1 MTQTVEV
8 ADIEKTH
15 KNAIAELVQTACKF
29 ESHIEIESEG
39 KNINANESYGDYG
52 IWLEKGMEV
61 SISAKGTE
69 KGSSRLYQPVLNKQC
84 RMCNVM

>member
-39 KNINANESYGDYG
+39 KNINAKSLMG
-52 IWLEKGMEV
+52 IMAFGLRDGMSV
-61 SISAKGTE
+61 TISAEGNDADKAVETIKKFLIGE
-69 KGSSRLYQPVLNKQC
+69 
-84 RMCNVM
+84 

>member
-39 KNINANESYGDYG
+39 KNI
-52 IWLEKGMEV
+52 
-61 SISAKGTE
+61 TQ
-69 KGSSRLYQPVLNKQC
+69 RVLWGLWHLA
-84 RMCNVM
+84 

>member
-29 ESHIEIESEG
+29 ESHIEIESRR
-39 KNINANESYGDYG
+39 KKYQRKESYGDYG
-52 IWLEKGMEV
+52 IWLEKGN
-61 SISAKGTE
+61 
-69 KGSSRLYQPVLNKQC
+69 GSKHFRKRN
-84 RMCNVM
+84 R

>member
-39 KNINANESYGDYG
+39 KNINAKSLMAFG
-52 IWLEKGMEV
+52 LKKGMEV
-61 SISAKGTE
+61 SISAKGTDE
-69 KGSSRLYQPVLNKQC
+69 KAAVDCISQFLTSNAEC
-84 RMCNVM
+84 AM

>member
-39 KNINANESYGDYG
+39 KNINMAFN
-52 IWLEKGMEV
+52 
-61 SISAKGTE
+61 
-69 KGSSRLYQPVLNKQC
+69 LNMAFKFAGC
-84 RMCNVM
+84 LHI

>member
-29 ESHIEIESEG
+29 ESHIEIES
-39 KNINANESYGDYG
+39 KESYGDYG
-52 IWLEKGMEV
+52 IWLEKGN
-61 SISAKGTE
+61 
-69 KGSSRLYQPVLNKQC
+69 GSKHFRKRN
-84 RMCNVM
+84 R

>member
-39 KNINANESYGDYG
+39 KNINAKS
-52 IWLEKGMEV
+52 LKGMEV
-61 SISAKGTE
+61 SISAKGTDE
-69 KGSSRLYQPVLNKQC
+69 KAAVDCISQFLTSNAEC
-84 RMCNVM
+84 AM